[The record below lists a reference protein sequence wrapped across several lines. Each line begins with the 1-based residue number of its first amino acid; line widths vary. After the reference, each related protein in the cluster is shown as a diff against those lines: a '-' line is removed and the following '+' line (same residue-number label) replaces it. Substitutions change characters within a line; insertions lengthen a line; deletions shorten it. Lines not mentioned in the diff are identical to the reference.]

1 MQNKTESKRSHAA
14 TTASSSS
21 SSQSFLKRRARKRIR
36 CERRLAISPL
46 IPSPL
51 LRDAIT
57 AVDEI
62 VREEHQRLKLHD
74 LVSDDDDDSD
84 NDDMQ
89 QQQQQVGFI
98 GRSKRH
104 RRNSCALTSSDT
116 SQESLS
122 SAIMLNSLSLC
133 DTFLRIQSPLPTV
146 TTTTT
151 SSQRTSSPSSAR
163 RVSDEDLQISTLFNA
178 ATLS

>member
-1 MQNKTESKRSHAA
+1 MMEDVFGSCDDSGWIKSDLIVIVTAVFTKTNKEENTVQMS
-14 TTASSSS
+14 
-21 SSQSFLKRRARKRIR
+21 
-36 CERRLAISPL
+36 
-46 IPSPL
+46 L

>member
-1 MQNKTESKRSHAA
+1 MQLPPKSLDQAA
-14 TTASSSS
+14 ASSSS
-21 SSQSFLKRRARKRIR
+21 SSRPFLQRRTRKRIR
-36 CERRLAISPL
+36 CERRLATSPL
-46 IPSPL
+46 IPLPL
-51 LRDAIT
+51 LRDAI
-57 AVDEI
+57 APVDEI
-62 VREEHQRLKLHD
+62 TQEQHHRLKLHG